1 MSPARRWASLLL
13 NRACADDLAS
23 PPRGGTSYQRMD
35 KEAARK
41 EIEALRREI
50 ERRSGRNVAI
60 GAVYQ
65 TVDRLLDKRHLRVAA
80 GPEGRRDGRARRF
93 FTLTPSGAAALR
105 AAAEL
110 HARMWAGVRL
120 GRGDRQ

>member
-1 MSPARRWASLLL
+1 MRQRHYLSALEQTVLLAIASLEGD
-13 NRACADDLAS
+13 AYGMS
-23 PPRGGTSYQRMD
+23 
-35 KEAARK
+35 
-41 EIEALRREI
+41 IRREI